1 VRRFEYDAAYAI
13 AEAFRDIPIGSKKVS
28 EGVWTIDFPSS
39 LILRWD
45 TSESSPD
52 VLILR
57 MRFSENDTH
66 DYKVRVF
73 KLLNFSV
80 RELEAKGILI
90 LLPFCVLKFRQQ
102 VKEAQTAAEREQLAA
117 QLHGI
122 VEELI
127 DVLEHGE
134 RAATLLDTDLCD
146 ILAATNQLLD
156 ELYHPYTEFTEV
168 REMIDDIYE
177 LRSDKER
184 KVERKQAEM
193 ERKQAVAEAKK
204 EARKEA
210 KEEADAAFRK
220 LEALGVSRELIEQ
233 ARNMR

>member
-1 VRRFEYDAAYAI
+1 
-13 AEAFRDIPIGSKKVS
+13 VS

-45 TSESSPD
+45 TNESSPD
-52 VLILR
+52 TLILR

-80 RELEAKGILI
+80 RELEEKGILI

-122 VEELI
+122 VAELI
-127 DVLEHGE
+127 EVLEHGE
-134 RAATLLDTDLCD
+134 RAAILLDTDICD
-146 ILAATNQLLD
+146 ILAATNKLLD

-177 LRSDKER
+177 LRSDKDRKVER
-184 KVERKQAEM
+184 KRAEAQAKKERKQLEAQLKRQFEVERKQAEADA
-193 ERKQAVAEAKK
+193 KAEAK
-204 EARKEA
+204 A
-210 KEEADAAFRK
+210 EADAAFRK